1 MRFSS
6 VCPTVVC
13 GQSLVPV
20 SRPVIGKSPHMG
32 RCKQPLAFLATS
44 EVLPRKTAEG
54 CPAAFD
60 NDVSALE
67 GSSPKRRKPTLYAAR
82 VITGVITEGP
92 RQSFCKSIGKG
103 DLCCRRRAAKATGR
117 YLLRDVPSSCLY
129 SDWLHEC
136 IYTNYKDVGT
146 QGKSDSIDDDMPLR
160 AAAAIRGIPAV
171 DTEDNAF
178 SVS

>member
-92 RQSFCKSIGKG
+92 RQSFCKLSGKEISAAGEERPKRQADTFFEMYHRHACILIG
-103 DLCCRRRAAKATGR
+103 
-117 YLLRDVPSSCLY
+117 
-129 SDWLHEC
+129 
-136 IYTNYKDVGT
+136 YTNAYT
-146 QGKSDSIDDDMPLR
+146 QITK
-160 AAAAIRGIPAV
+160 
-171 DTEDNAF
+171 T
-178 SVS
+178 